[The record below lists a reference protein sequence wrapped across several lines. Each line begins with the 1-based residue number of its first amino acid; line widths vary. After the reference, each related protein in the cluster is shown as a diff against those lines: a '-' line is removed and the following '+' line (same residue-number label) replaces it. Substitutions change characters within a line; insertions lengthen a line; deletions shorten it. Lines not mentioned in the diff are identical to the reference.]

1 MRHSSHT
8 MDKLTSIIAALDA
21 NKLPSTNQFIQ
32 LIDWIEKV
40 ALARLELAEAEMAVD
55 MPQLSAQGQI
65 LSKDLRDVL
74 DAYKALAIRKN
85 RKFILFNSHVA

>member
-1 MRHSSHT
+1 

-21 NKLPSTNQFIQ
+21 NKLPSTDQFVQ
-32 LIDWIEKV
+32 FIDWIEKV
-40 ALARLELAEAEMAVD
+40 GLARLELAEAEMAVD
-55 MPQLSAQGQI
+55 IPQLSAQGQI

-85 RKFILFNSHVA
+85 RKFTLFNSHVA